1 MPRSAA
7 QMKRPL
13 TTTAHS
19 RLGWADLRRQVDE
32 REAQVNVRP
41 TRPRVPPSVDG
52 DPVEAMPERYCG
64 CGLPL
69 EVDGRC
75 PDGHF
80 RGRVSRKGFHRW

>member
-7 QMKRPL
+7 LTKRLL
-13 TTTAHS
+13 TTTGRS
-19 RLGWADLRRQVDE
+19 RLGWADTRQQVDE

-41 TRPRVPPSVDG
+41 MRPALPPSVDG
-52 DPVEAMPERYCG
+52 DAVEVIPERYCG

-80 RGRVSRKGFHRW
+80 RGRVRRKGFHRW